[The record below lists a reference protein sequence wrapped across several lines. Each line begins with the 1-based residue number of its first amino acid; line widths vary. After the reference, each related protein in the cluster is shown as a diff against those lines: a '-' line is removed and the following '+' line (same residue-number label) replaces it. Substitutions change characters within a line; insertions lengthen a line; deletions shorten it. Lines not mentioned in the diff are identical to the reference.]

1 MSPAPTVLAILQ
13 ARTTSSRLPGKVLKP
28 ILGVPMLARQ
38 IERVRRSLEIDH
50 LVIATSDQSSDDSVR
65 ELCDKQAV
73 TCFRGSLN
81 DVLDRFYQAAKP
93 YAPQYVVRLTGDC
106 PLADPE
112 LIDEA
117 IRMCRNGGF
126 DYVTNALNDGYPH
139 GLDVEVLRFE
149 CLQQAQQEAPL
160 PYQREHVTPFI
171 NRQPERFNIGHLRS
185 ATDLSKLRLTVDEPA
200 DFELIT
206 LIYEALY
213 PLNPGFRTADV
224 LALLDA
230 HPDWKSINAHC
241 KRVDGVESLAGWSR

>member
-1 MSPAPTVLAILQ
+1 LNPALAVLAILQ

-38 IERVRRSLEIDH
+38 IERVRRCREIDR

-65 ELCDKQAV
+65 ELCDHQAV

-81 DVLDRFYQAAKP
+81 DVLDRYYRAAKP

-106 PLADPE
+106 PLSDPE
-112 LIDEA
+112 LIDAA
-117 IRMCRNGGF
+117 IRMCRDGRF
-126 DYVTNALNDGYPH
+126 DYVTNALNDGYPQ
-139 GLDVEVLRFE
+139 GLDVEVMRFE
-149 CLQQAQQEAPL
+149 CLQQAQQEARL
-160 PYQREHVTPFI
+160 PWQREHVTPFI

-185 ATDLSKLRLTVDEPA
+185 ATDLSTLRLTVDEPA

-213 PLNPGFRTADV
+213 PVNPGFRTAEV
-224 LALLDA
+224 LAVLDA
-230 HPDWKSINAHC
+230 HPDWKEINSNC
-241 KRVDGVESLAGWSR
+241 KRVDGENLVGGAR